1 MKKQFL
7 TAAGSWSSFS
17 MATAMTL
24 VRRVANEEQI
34 WLRYSQH
41 IAMMILDS
49 VQAVAILVKEGGIG
63 AFRDSS
69 SVKDVN

>member
-1 MKKQFL
+1 MKKQWL

-34 WLRYSQH
+34 RLRYSQH
-41 IAMMILDS
+41 IAMMMLDKMEEMNMS
-49 VQAVAILVKEGGIG
+49 EII
-63 AFRDSS
+63 
-69 SVKDVN
+69 

>member
-1 MKKQFL
+1 MKKQWL

-17 MATAMTL
+17 MATAMTP

-41 IAMMILDS
+41 IAMMILDKMEEMNMS
-49 VQAVAILVKEGGIG
+49 EII
-63 AFRDSS
+63 
-69 SVKDVN
+69 

>member
-1 MKKQFL
+1 MKKQLL

-41 IAMMILDS
+41 IAMMILDKMEEMNMS
-49 VQAVAILVKEGGIG
+49 EII
-63 AFRDSS
+63 
-69 SVKDVN
+69 